1 MLGVESYRASLYSST
16 FVVNEKARLGLPVGR
31 FTALAADIIL
41 HGVRRMSPAE
51 ELGSELRPRR

>member
-16 FVVNEKARLGLPVGR
+16 IAVNEKARLGLPVQR
-31 FTALAADIIL
+31 FTALVADMIR